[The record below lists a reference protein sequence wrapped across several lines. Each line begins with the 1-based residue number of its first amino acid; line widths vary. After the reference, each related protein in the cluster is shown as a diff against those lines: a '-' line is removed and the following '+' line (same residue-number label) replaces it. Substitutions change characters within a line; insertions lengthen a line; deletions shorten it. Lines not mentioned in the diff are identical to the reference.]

1 MVFGLVGM
9 IFNAITF
16 PGAIVNQIIQ
26 NVFEEMYGAPT
37 RRLAVPKEFDEEAIE
52 ENPELLQ
59 EIRELRE
66 GEEPG
71 EDETLEFVVDYDG
84 IPGYTTLF
92 WVVLGPFFVT
102 SIVALVLYAFT
113 AGIEVV
119 GIVERQSSP
128 LLWLVF
134 FYPGFVVGARAF
146 PNSEPTNELY
156 ARSQQTDSLLRLI
169 GYPLV
174 GISKLMALLRFLWV
188 DAIYSLLLY
197 LAIAV
202 PLGLM

>member
-1 MVFGLVGM
+1 MVFGLLGM
-9 IFNAITF
+9 VFNAVTF

-26 NVFEEMYGAPT
+26 NVFEETYGAPT
-37 RRLAVPKEFDEEAIE
+37 KRLAVPRGLDEDTIE

-66 GEEPG
+66 GEEPR

-84 IPGYTTLF
+84 IPGYTKLF
-92 WVVLGPFFVT
+92 WIVLGPFFVT
-102 SIVALVLYAFT
+102 SIVSLVLFAFT
-113 AGIEVV
+113 AGIEAA
-119 GIVERQSSP
+119 GIVERESSP
-128 LLWLVF
+128 LVWLVV

-174 GISKLMALLRFLWV
+174 GISKLMSLLRFLWV
-188 DAIYSLLLY
+188 DAIYALLLY
-197 LAIAV
+197 LVIAV